1 VHESSNFRTPIQVRG
16 MSKIAVIKTG
26 GKQYV
31 VKEEDVL
38 SVEKIAGEKKPGEK
52 VVFNDV
58 LLVDDGKS
66 AKLGTPTITG
76 AKVEAELIENGL
88 GKKLRIVRFRAK
100 SRYTRRKG
108 HRQLYSKVKITKIG

>member
-1 VHESSNFRTPIQVRG
+1 

-31 VKEEDVL
+31 VKENDVL
-38 SVEKIAGEKKPGEK
+38 SVEKLPGEKKPGSK
-52 VVFNDV
+52 IAFSDV

-66 AKLGTPTITG
+66 AKVGTPTVSG
-76 AKVEAELIENGL
+76 AKVEAELIEDGR
-88 GKKLRIVRFRAK
+88 GKKLRVIRFRAK

-108 HRQLYSKVKITKIG
+108 HRQPYSKVKITKIG